1 MKKIIISIM
10 LAVLCL
16 NAAQAIKVQTVRLKN
31 GTVLNG
37 YIQQQDKNENITFRS
52 ESAIVCVSGKDAT
65 TTDRVYKVGNLEK
78 AWVEWA
84 EKNDLFIGTGDN
96 RTLTLNEIIF
106 RKQEADSVASVSGG
120 VFEEAFRE
128 RHNNVEKV
136 KVLEKGINIKYLEL
150 TPNTYTFNWSDVESI
165 KGERREKTALSG
177 IDIVYQLKNGQE
189 VRGQYAGES
198 YSTLSLYTAGGMV
211 ETFAIDD
218 VVKYFYKPLN
228 PNQTIFEQTELLD
241 VVRTKNSGTYHGVIV
256 ERNFADDNGYL
267 VIQQPSG
274 SSQIVKFE
282 DILDLSKE
290 ENTTDYSPKF
300 DVILK
305 EGEVLINRIA
315 ADSVGVKKQGSTL
328 VLESINKGI
337 VVNKDGNNYRVAVEY
352 CNPHHLT
359 SDHLLLVKLNK
370 SAAKN
375 PTYSFSTDIY
385 EMRKYTAQSTETSV
399 NNTTRLEYVLDGPGV
414 YALYDQNTRKAMPF
428 FVK

>member
-1 MKKIIISIM
+1 M
-10 LAVLCL
+10 VLLCQS
-16 NAAQAIKVQTVRLKN
+16 AAHAIKVQTVHLKN
-31 GTVLNG
+31 GTILNG

-52 ESAIVCVSGKDAT
+52 ESAVVCVSGKDAT

-84 EKNDLFIGTGDN
+84 EKNDLFIGTGDS

-198 YSTLSLYTAGGMV
+198 YNSLSLYTNGGMV
-211 ETFAIDD
+211 ETFALDD
-218 VVKYFYKPLN
+218 VVKYFYKPIN
-228 PNQTIFEQTELLD
+228 PNQTIFEQSELLD

-256 ERNFADDNGYL
+256 ERNYTDGNNYL

-274 SSQIVKFE
+274 SSQMVKFE

-290 ENTTDYSPKF
+290 ENTTDYDPKF

-315 ADSVGVKKQGSTL
+315 ADSVNVKKVGSTL
-328 VLESINKGI
+328 VLDSINQNISVPSG
-337 VVNKDGNNYRVAVEY
+337 GNTTRIYVEY
-352 CNPHHLT
+352 SNPNHLS
-359 SDHLLLVKLNK
+359 SDHLLLVLLKK
-370 SAAKN
+370 ATSTSKKT

-385 EMRKYTAQSTETSV
+385 EMRKFTAQSTTTSV
-399 NNTTRLEYVLDGPGV
+399 NNTTRVEYVVDGQGV
-414 YALYDQNTRKAMPF
+414 FALYDQNTRKAMPF
-428 FVK
+428 IVK